1 MNAAHQRTP
10 PASLDAERAVLGAVL
25 LRNDTWRDVADVV
38 SAEDFYRQA
47 HQMLY
52 RAMAG
57 LAADQSPIDPLTL
70 VEALGPANLDA
81 VGGLSYITKL
91 VDGIP
96 QSTRA
101 ATYAGIVAEHAQ
113 RRRLIAQVDA
123 LRETAW
129 DDAADGGAVLAQ
141 AQEALVSLSQSM
153 SRDAFLAGDGVLVR
167 AMDTI
172 EALDKGE
179 VGIATG
185 YTILDR
191 WIGGYQAGQLI
202 IVGARP
208 GVGKSAFVTSALLQW
223 LPKRIHVGLVS
234 LEMTVDEVG
243 MRWLSASASV
253 DMMRA
258 RMQQLRD
265 HDRHRLGS
273 AASDL
278 SAVARYLH
286 VTDTPTLS
294 LTKIRAMARRCQIE
308 HGLDVLV
315 IDYLQLLDGEARKGA
330 NRYEEVSAFSRGLKL
345 LAKTLGVPII
355 CLAQLNRQTE
365 ARANKRPQLSDL
377 RDSGAIE
384 QDADIVMFLHREE
397 LYAPTP
403 DNAGRA
409 DLIIAKGRNVP
420 LGVLP
425 LWYRGEFT
433 RFDEVDGD
441 GRAA

>member
-1 MNAAHQRTP
+1 MTADARVP

-25 LRNDTWRDVADVV
+25 LRNETWRDVVTVV
-38 SAEDFYRQA
+38 TAEDFYRGA
-47 HQMLY
+47 HQVLW
-52 RAMAG
+52 RAMAA

-70 VEALGPANLDA
+70 SGALGPANLDA
-81 VGGLSYITKL
+81 VGGVAYITRL
-91 VDGIP
+91 TDGVP

-113 RRRLIAQVDA
+113 RRRLIAHVDA
-123 LRETAW
+123 LREMAW
-129 DDAADGGAVLAQ
+129 DADADGGAVLVQ
-141 AQEALVSLSQSM
+141 AQEALVSLSQSL
-153 SRDAFLAGDGVLVR
+153 SRDAFLGGDGVLVR

-172 EALDKGE
+172 EALNEGR
-179 VGIATG
+179 VGLATG
-185 YTILDR
+185 YRILDR
-191 WIGGYQAGQLI
+191 WMGGYQPGQLI

-223 LPKRIHVGLVS
+223 LPRRLHVGIVS

-258 RMQQLRD
+258 RTQQLHEHERY
-265 HDRHRLGS
+265 RLGVT
-273 AASDL
+273 ASDL

-294 LTKIRAMARRCQIE
+294 LSKIRAMARRCQVE

-315 IDYLQLLDGEARKGA
+315 IDYLQLLDGESRKGA

-345 LAKTLGVPII
+345 LAKTLGVPIL

-365 ARANKRPQLSDL
+365 GRANKRPQLSDL

-384 QDADIVMFLHREE
+384 QDADIVLFLHRED

-420 LGVLP
+420 LGTLP
-425 LWYRGEFT
+425 LRYRGEFT
-433 RFDEVDGD
+433 RFEEE
-441 GRAA
+441 A